1 MCERASEGRQALIM
15 ATKQT
20 EKKSITR
27 LPQIHYKAARKLEN
41 MYRATQLSVAA
52 PRAMKQKATL
62 YLNRLAKDAGIKT
75 EDMRRG
81 EIYLAAI
88 RALIEAHGSD
98 ASYPARM
105 IQTIAEEWNEESYRL
120 WEQGKAATAAAQ
132 PGAHKG
138 TTTLDDD
145 DHTREVFGML
155 PGDTLEYEDTN
166 LDDVRAGDMLLV
178 WDREAKEWLGLGR
191 FVSACDEEFELQ
203 ESDSLYTYRRKP
215 ECQPCRITGIVRRIR
230 IERGSVADVEQAARR
245 VKLEGLKRRLEKLDD
260 LEHEGMRFRVM
271 REIRELERETE
282 AAASADEW
290 PDIIGAESEAA

>member
-1 MCERASEGRQALIM
+1 
-15 ATKQT
+15 
-20 EKKSITR
+20 
-27 LPQIHYKAARKLEN
+27 
-41 MYRATQLSVAA
+41 MYRATQFSTEA

-62 YLNRLAKDAGIKT
+62 YLNRLVKDAGINT

-88 RALIEAHGSD
+88 RALIASHGSD

-105 IQTIAEEWNEESYRL
+105 IQTVAEEWNKESYRL
-120 WEQGKAATAAAQ
+120 WEQSKAAKATAQ
-132 PGAHKG
+132 TGAHKG
-138 TTTLDDD
+138 ITTLGDD

-155 PGDTLEYEDTN
+155 PGDTLEYEDA
-166 LDDVRAGDMLLV
+166 DIEDVRAGDMLLV

-203 ESDSLYTYRRKP
+203 ESDGLYIYRRKP

-245 VKLEGLKRRLEKLDD
+245 VKLEGLKRRLDKLDD

-271 REIRELERETE
+271 QEIHNLES
-282 AAASADEW
+282 AATVDADEW
-290 PDIIGAESEAA
+290 PDIIGAR

>member
-1 MCERASEGRQALIM
+1 M

-20 EKKSITR
+20 EKKSTMR

-41 MYRATQLSVAA
+41 MYRATQLSTEA

-62 YLNRLAKDAGIKT
+62 YLNRLAKDAGINT

-88 RALIEAHGSD
+88 RSLIASRGSD

-120 WEQGKAATAAAQ
+120 WEQSKAAKATAQ
-132 PGAHKG
+132 TGAHKG
-138 TTTLDDD
+138 TTTLDDA

-155 PGDTLEYEDTN
+155 PGDTLEYEDV
-166 LDDVRAGDMLLV
+166 DIEDVRAGDMLLV

-191 FVSACDEEFELQ
+191 FVSACGEEFELQ
-203 ESDSLYTYRRKP
+203 EADGVYIYKRKP
-215 ECQPCRITGIVRRIR
+215 ECQLCRITGIVRRIR

-271 REIRELERETE
+271 REIRDLEN
-282 AAASADEW
+282 AADVDGDEW
-290 PDIIGAESEAA
+290 PDIIAA

>member
-1 MCERASEGRQALIM
+1 M

-20 EKKSITR
+20 EKKSTKR
-27 LPQIHYKAARKLEN
+27 LAQIHYKAARNLEC
-41 MYRATQLSVAA
+41 MYRTTQLSTEA
-52 PRAMKQKATL
+52 PRRMKQKAML
-62 YLNRLAKDAGIKT
+62 YLNRLAKDAGINT
-75 EDMRRG
+75 EDMTRRD
-81 EIYLAAI
+81 IYLAAI
-88 RALIEAHGSD
+88 RALIASRGSD

-120 WEQGKAATAAAQ
+120 WEQSKAATAATAQ
-132 PGAHKG
+132 PGALKG
-138 TTTLDDD
+138 TTTLDDE

-166 LDDVRAGDMLLV
+166 LEDVRAGDLLLV
-178 WDREAKEWLGLGR
+178 WDCEAKEWLGLGR

-203 ESDSLYTYRRKP
+203 EADSVYIYKRKP

-230 IERGSVADVEQAARR
+230 IERGSVADVEQTARR

-271 REIRELERETE
+271 QEIHNLESAVTVD
-282 AAASADEW
+282 ADEW
-290 PDIIGAESEAA
+290 PDIIAA